1 MFSFLFLV
9 LCCPELNFLSF
20 FFVIKQRKKKNKN
33 ETKYFAAAADGY
45 NIFKSAGD
53 SFLYIYY
60 IEDIDRWALHFVAF
74 VFFLFSYLIWGL
86 WGPRTVGAR
95 NPLGPLIGWRLT
107 PPLSSFPRLAH
118 SASGE
123 MSAMRAR

>member
-1 MFSFLFLV
+1 MKRNILLQPLMATTFLKCWRLI
-9 LCCPELNFLSF
+9 P
-20 FFVIKQRKKKNKN
+20 
-33 ETKYFAAAADGY
+33 
-45 NIFKSAGD
+45 
-53 SFLYIYY
+53 LYIYR
-60 IEDIDRWALHFVAF
+60 RWALHFVAF